1 MGHTERIV
9 NVNLTFRNTEATDA
23 LKTYATEK
31 LSHCI
36 QKFIHHDIEVHAV
49 LQVERNRQIAEATFN
64 ADGVT
69 FNGKEERADLYAAI
83 DALVDTMSQQLR
95 RHKEKLTAK
104 H

>member
-1 MGHTERIV
+1 MAHTERIV

-23 LKTYATEK
+23 LKTYASEK

-36 QKFIHHDIEVHAV
+36 RKFVHHDTEVHLV

-64 ADGVT
+64 SDGVT
-69 FNGKEERADLYAAI
+69 FNGKEERSDLYAAI
-83 DALVDTMSQQLR
+83 DALVDTMSHQLR

-104 H
+104 Y